1 MEKQSP
7 TDLKLLLLFSGTGE
21 QDRARVSMHQEALL
35 LSQCLHLLA
44 GAASD
49 LNGEELEEFA
59 ALMQKNTAK

>member
-1 MEKQSP
+1 
-7 TDLKLLLLFSGTGE
+7 
-21 QDRARVSMHQEALL
+21 MHQEALL

-59 ALMQKNTAK
+59 ALMQKNTAVCENNLSFRNYADYAMTALASPL